1 MKRWEIWFIVKNLVL
16 GVMGYKTY
24 SYIKELELDIKVSKF
39 SMCLLQWQ
47 GKKKEHNPFKG
58 RPSWDMTLSLIKLF

>member
-1 MKRWEIWFIVKNLVL
+1 
-16 GVMGYKTY
+16 MGYKTY

>member
-1 MKRWEIWFIVKNLVL
+1 
-16 GVMGYKTY
+16 MGYKTY

-47 GKKKEHNPFKG
+47 GKKKAHNPFKG
-58 RPSWDMTLSLIKLF
+58 RLSWDMTLSLIKLF